1 MTPCGRRSGE
11 GAHKTI
17 RRETTAT
24 VTVFEAISGTAGP
37 VRVVIDT
44 NSLAS
49 DELKA
54 FLSASKANRAVLPD
68 YVAME
73 RFKPDSLEALR
84 DGFSVLKPFADQ
96 VVILK
101 GTGEISGLNPDEH
114 SFPEA
119 MVDKDQTACFGEFCH
134 LLDRAL
140 DGDADLLGQ
149 LRERA
154 GWAQAQMSVVLA
166 GASKFAVDLAEFE
179 AFFTPTDLTHIR
191 QGKALTGAM
200 HDKFDTAVGAV
211 AHSVFQN
218 APGPLTYPS
227 RENWPNH
234 FILRNAFCNGVY
246 MLSFI
251 QRGIGARKPEK
262 ARNDV
267 IDVLLATYGT
277 YFNGV
282 MSNDDLTNHVHHISR
297 FLLETDGVR
306 MAPDYLQLLDEARKA
321 GSSADDPGPPSEV
334 V

>member
-1 MTPCGRRSGE
+1 VSL
-11 GAHKTI
+11 
-17 RRETTAT
+17 
-24 VTVFEAISGTAGP
+24 FNAISETAGP
-37 VRVVIDT
+37 LWVVVDT
-44 NSLAS
+44 NRLAS

-54 FLSASKANRAVLPD
+54 FLSASKENRAVLPD

-73 RFKPDSLEALR
+73 RYKPDNLEALR
-84 DGFSVLKPFADQ
+84 DGFSVLKSYADQ

-119 MVDKDQTACFGEFCH
+119 MIDKDQTEGFGEFCR

-140 DGDADLLGQ
+140 QGDASLLRQ

-166 GASKFAVDLAEFE
+166 GASKFDVDLGEFE
-179 AFFTPTDLTHIR
+179 AFFSTADLAHIR
-191 QGKALTGAM
+191 KSGALTGAM
-200 HDKFDTAVGAV
+200 HDKFDAAVSAV
-211 AHSVFQN
+211 AHSVFHN

-227 RENWPNH
+227 RESWPDH

-246 MLSFI
+246 MLTFI
-251 QRGIGARKPEK
+251 QRGIGARRPEK

-306 MAPDYLQLLDEARKA
+306 MAPDYLQLLDEALGKA
-321 GSSADDPGPPSEV
+321 AAAAEDPGAPSEGA
-334 V
+334 